1 MGKSRLMRLKSVRK
15 CAASDEKTG
24 TTSFQP
30 VMDLF
35 KENKQTRLVEITFD
49 SGKKVETTAEHPFY
63 IQGKGWN
70 PAGSLKVGQA
80 LLLHD
85 GTTVV
90 VEEVDSSAR
99 REVVFNFSVANAHNY
114 FVGGD
119 GVLVHNAA
127 TGKSKTAKRTK
138 RKRKS
143 KGLYERGSFRKDPT
157 EDAIAAATDSS
168 GNRICPTCGSIIPD
182 FITVGKRTRRGFDL
196 DHYPETWAK
205 RVEKMKSCP
214 KPPTRKEVLDEYN
227 RDLRVQCPE
236 CNQSHQWEGIKGPY
250 QK

>member
-1 MGKSRLMRLKSVRK
+1 MGKSRLMRFKSVRR

-30 VMDLF
+30 MMDLI
-35 KENKQTRLVEITFD
+35 KGEKSYRMISLTFD

-80 LLLHD
+80 LVLHD

-99 REVVFNFSVANAHNY
+99 WEVVFNFSVANAHNY

-119 GVLVHNAA
+119 GVLVHNGTGLQWNDGQLGPNDLDWRGQGKTIFDALNEA
-127 TGKSKTAKRTK
+127 FNRTGQARDQFDVTKWGRNVYGKSRPVEY
-138 RKRKS
+138 
-143 KGLYERGSFRKDPT
+143 KGPNQAEVNIDFPHNKELDKHGKWQTGP
-157 EDAIAAATDSS
+157 DAPHV
-168 GNRICPTCGSIIPD
+168 GWQFGKKPK
-182 FITVGKRTRRGFDL
+182 TVGHIL
-196 DHYPETWAK
+196 
-205 RVEKMKSCP
+205 
-214 KPPTRKEVLDEYN
+214 LDEVPCG
-227 RDLRVQCPE
+227 R
-236 CNQSHQWEGIKGPY
+236 
-250 QK
+250 